1 MRKQGHPVM
10 SSGNHAATRGGCP
23 VPRPPPAP
31 LQLRARR
38 SHLSVPVTRGL
49 PMLTKPLST
58 LHSRSSSAHPVGS
71 LSVPTGG
78 DSGQFT
84 VSSSPT
90 CPLSSSSLLFRKLT
104 AASFDLHHLIF
115 IFLLCFSFLPLK
127 ASPSLGA
134 MAHRGETLQILL
146 SDSPQPQL
154 GRGQNPGLLLSTHSY
169 PIHYPQTPWSG
180 SLWMPS
186 NLRYSVVQRVSDLEF
201 LGV

>member
-1 MRKQGHPVM
+1 MM
-10 SSGNHAATRGGCP
+10 SSGNHVATRGGCP

-31 LQLRARR
+31 LQLQARC
-38 SHLSVPVTRGL
+38 SQLSVPVTRGL

-58 LHSRSSSAHPVGS
+58 LHSRSSSAHPAGS
-71 LSVPTGG
+71 LSVPMGG
-78 DSGQFT
+78 DSSQFT
-84 VSSSPT
+84 VSSSPA
-90 CPLSSSSLLFRKLT
+90 CPLASSSLLFRKLT
-104 AASFDLHHLIF
+104 DASFDLHQLIF

-134 MAHRGETLQILL
+134 MAHCGDTLQILL

-169 PIHYPQTPWSG
+169 PIHYAQTPWSG

-186 NLRYSVVQRVSDLEF
+186 NWSYSVVQ
-201 LGV
+201 